1 MGYMARRK
9 MGDENIRKLTKIAGG
24 TSYAVTLPI
33 EYVREFKWKERQK
46 LVITK
51 VGKKLMIEDWKG

>member
-1 MGYMARRK
+1 MSRNIFEER
-9 MGDENIRKLTKIAGG
+9 NIRKLTKIAGG

-33 EYVREFKWKERQK
+33 EYVREFKWRERQK

-51 VGKKLMIEDWKG
+51 VGKTLVIKDWEG